1 MNLTIVGRFF
11 CSTIKNNFNAT
22 KLKIIDTLYIEM
34 HFITFLGG
42 EKLEQLRLVEKARKG
57 DDNAFSELYSQV
69 YRDMY
74 KYAYYLLGNECDA
87 EDAVSDAVL
96 DAYKGISKLRD
107 DSSFKAWIFR
117 ILAVKCGNKRKTYIN
132 KTVELDE
139 SLEAVENDYDQ
150 KHDVNE
156 AFKVLSEE
164 EKKVVTL
171 AVFGGYKSN
180 EIAINMG
187 LNANTVR
194 SKLSRAL
201 AKMQK
206 KIEIIS

>member
-1 MNLTIVGRFF
+1 MHSQSFTVR
-11 CSTIKNNFNAT
+11 
-22 KLKIIDTLYIEM
+22 YIEICTSM
-34 HFITFLGG
+34 HIICW
-42 EKLEQLRLVEKARKG
+42 
-57 DDNAFSELYSQV
+57 D
-69 YRDMY
+69 
-74 KYAYYLLGNECDA
+74 
-87 EDAVSDAVL
+87 
-96 DAYKGISKLRD
+96 
-107 DSSFKAWIFR
+107 
-117 ILAVKCGNKRKTYIN
+117 AVKCGNKRKTYIN

-171 AVFGGYKSN
+171 AVFGGYKSD